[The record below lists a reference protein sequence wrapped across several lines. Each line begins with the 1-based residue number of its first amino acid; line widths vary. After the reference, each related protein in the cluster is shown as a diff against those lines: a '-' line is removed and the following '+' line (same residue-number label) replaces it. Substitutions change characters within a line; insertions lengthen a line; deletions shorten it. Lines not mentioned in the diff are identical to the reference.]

1 MDSIDEI
8 RNLIY
13 HYYHLMDLGIT
24 GASLPCTA
32 RTESSAT
39 GTRGPRG
46 RGRTRPSLCGTV
58 SSGCMTAFLARSTA
72 SRTVVD
78 RVRDDDAHATAKC
91 YTIEFQATDGLP
103 LQPLIVGRWY
113 DDLAKVD
120 GTWRFVER
128 RWFSDLVGDLSAHLK
143 PEALGWWE
151 EGAQASTRAY
161 SARPRSCRTLR
172 RRS

>member
-13 HYYHLMDLGIT
+13 HYYHLMDLGDYRGVAALYGDDGILRDGNQGTAWT
-24 GASLPCTA
+24 GKDETFALWDGLVRLYDGIP
-32 RTESSAT
+32 RTKHCVT
-39 GTRGPRG
+39 N
-46 RGRTRPSLCGTV
+46 L
-58 SSGCMTAFLARSTA
+58 
-72 SRTVVD
+72 VVE
-78 RVRDDDAHATAKC
+78 VDDDDTHATAKC
-91 YTIEFQATDGLP
+91 YTIEFQATDDLA

-120 GTWRFVER
+120 GQWRFVER

-151 EGAQASTRAY
+151 EGAKASTRA
-161 SARPRSCRTLR
+161 
-172 RRS
+172 